1 MLTTVPE
8 VIARHRSTRT
18 LLDSLRVVAA
28 VAAHVG
34 NWAAA
39 AEGRRRTERVLRAL
53 DSTEWH
59 VMGDVGVPT
68 GGNVDHVVV
77 GPGGIYVLDSKAWRG
92 DVTVDHKGATITP
105 ADDADAAWTAHGR
118 HRSLPPAAVAV
129 AHGLTAATGAWI
141 PAPCAVV
148 VVWAPFP
155 ERVAVSGGVTY
166 VAGEHLADWL
176 AAQPRRLDGHRLAA
190 FPTGALAAARPRASA
205 SRAREP
211 V

>member
-8 VIARHRSTRT
+8 VIARHSGTRT

-28 VAAHVG
+28 VAESVG
-34 NWAAA
+34 AWAAA
-39 AEGRRRTERVLRAL
+39 AEGRRRTERVLRTL
-53 DSTEWH
+53 DPTEWQ
-59 VMGDVGVPT
+59 VIDDVGVPH
-68 GGNVDHVVV
+68 GGHVDHVVV

-92 DVTVDHKGATITP
+92 EVTVDHKGATITP

-129 AHGLTAATGAWI
+129 AHGLTAATGRWT

-166 VAGEHLADWL
+166 VAGEHLAGWL
-176 AAQPRRLDGHRLAA
+176 AAQPRRLDDRGLAA
-190 FPTGALAAARPRASA
+190 FPTGALAAAGRRASA
-205 SRAREP
+205 RRAREP